1 MTLTELFNELSEKEI
16 IEKIDHNLIYFPDDF
31 PLDFLRIRGIF
42 NYCDGRSKKFPLV
55 LKKTDRLEIIGYSVY
70 RIFSRLTPNSYLVAL
85 ITIEPNKDWNRVR
98 IVDLYKK
105 DFKTGTRIDCQRTS
119 I

>member
-16 IEKIDHNLIYFPDDF
+16 IEKIDNNVIYYPDDF

-42 NYCDGRSKKFPLV
+42 NYYDERKKEFPLV
-55 LKKTDRLEIIGYSVY
+55 LKKTERIERLGYGAY

-85 ITIEPNKDWNRVR
+85 IIIEPNRDWGRVR
-98 IVDLYKK
+98 IVDLYKR
-105 DFKTGTRIDCQRTS
+105 DFRTGTRIDCQRIS

>member
-16 IEKIDHNLIYFPDDF
+16 IEKIDYNLIYFPDDF

-42 NYCDGRSKKFPLV
+42 NYCDERSKKFPLV
-55 LKKTDRLEIIGYSVY
+55 LKKIDRLERVGYSAY

-85 ITIEPNKDWNRVR
+85 IIIEPNRDWGRVR
-98 IVDLYKK
+98 IADLYKR
-105 DFKTGTRIDCQRTS
+105 DFKTGIRIDCQRTS